1 MNNVSLLSCK
11 WQALFKEY
19 IDDRN
24 QYPVVG
30 LHRGLYKVEKMKI
43 VPNYSKCSSKK
54 NEFKTAL
61 VTFFKSIAHQ
71 CTNIWTTSAASKE

>member
-30 LHRGLYKVEKMKI
+30 LHCGLYKVEKMKT
-43 VPNYSKCSSKK
+43 VPNYLKCSSKK
-54 NEFKTAL
+54 NESKTVL